1 MNVTKQL
8 QTKISIDDNH
18 DNIQILRKMGLR
30 GLLKVLTKIWLGQD
44 LAKDKKYS
52 QLQAFDALKLQD
64 KVKAFDTMTPED
76 KLEVLD
82 ELFVFYEQLKRDN
95 LDYFYDYEL
104 LEFYEQLKNV
114 NSEDFSVE
122 DEEKAIRLFR
132 ESIFKFQF
140 SHINSYSY
148 VL

>member
-1 MNVTKQL
+1 MGTL
-8 QTKISIDDNH
+8 KISID
-18 DNIQILRKMGLR
+18 DNIQILRKM

-52 QLQAFDALKLQD
+52 QLRAFDELQD
-64 KVKAFDTMTPED
+64 KVKAFDAMTPED

-82 ELFVFYEQLKRDN
+82 ELLVFYDQLRQDN

-104 LEFYEQLKNV
+104 LVFYEQLKNV
-114 NSEDFSVE
+114 NSEDFSEE

>member
-1 MNVTKQL
+1 M
-8 QTKISIDDNH
+8 
-18 DNIQILRKMGLR
+18 
-30 GLLKVLTKIWLGQD
+30 GLLKVLKKVWLGQD

-52 QLQAFDALKLQD
+52 QLQAFDALKLQE
-64 KVKAFDTMTPED
+64 KVKAFDAMTPED

-82 ELFVFYEQLKRDN
+82 ELLVFYDQLRGDN

-104 LEFYEQLKNV
+104 LVFYEQLKKV
-114 NSEDFSVE
+114 NSNCFSVE
-122 DEEKAIRLFR
+122 DEEKAIRLLR

>member
-1 MNVTKQL
+1 MGQL
-8 QTKISIDDNH
+8 HKGFPIDDN
-18 DNIQILRKMGLR
+18 IQKLRKMGL
-30 GLLKVLTKIWLGQD
+30 LKVFTKIWFGQD
-44 LAKDKKYS
+44 LTKVKKYS
-52 QLQAFDALKLQD
+52 QLRAFDALKLQD
-64 KVKAFDTMTPED
+64 KVKAFDAMTRQD

-82 ELFVFYEQLKRDN
+82 ELLVFYEQLRRDN
-95 LDYFYDYEL
+95 LDCFYDYEL

-122 DEEKAIRLFR
+122 DEEKAIRLLR

-140 SHINSYSY
+140 SHFNSYSY

>member
-1 MNVTKQL
+1 MGSYKQRFPL
-8 QTKISIDDNH
+8 TTTTTTSKF
-18 DNIQILRKMGLR
+18 QILRKM

-64 KVKAFDTMTPED
+64 KVKKFDAMTPEE

-82 ELFVFYEQLKRDN
+82 ELLVFYDQLRQDN

-104 LEFYEQLKNV
+104 LE
-114 NSEDFSVE
+114 
-122 DEEKAIRLFR
+122 IR
-132 ESIFKFQF
+132 
-140 SHINSYSY
+140 
-148 VL
+148 

>member
-1 MNVTKQL
+1 M
-8 QTKISIDDNH
+8 
-18 DNIQILRKMGLR
+18 
-30 GLLKVLTKIWLGQD
+30 GLLKVLKKIWLGQD

-52 QLQAFDALKLQD
+52 QLRVFDALKLQD
-64 KVKAFDTMTPED
+64 KVKAFDALTPED

-82 ELFVFYEQLKRDN
+82 ELLVFYEQLRRDN

-122 DEEKAIRLFR
+122 DEEKAIRLLK